1 MAPNQHSSGDVL
13 ADRRADYA
21 RMMAESGDFTSAAE
35 LIEQALELAPA
46 WTAGWFRLGE
56 YREKAGLAEGA
67 AEAYRQV
74 VALDPEGV
82 FGAGLKLAVLGGSQ
96 APERP
101 PSRYVEQLFDDY
113 AARFDKALVERLAY
127 SVPAKLRALVEG
139 QQRSFATAVDLG
151 CGTGL
156 FGVEIRPSVEWLEGY
171 DLSRNM
177 LKEAE
182 AKRVYDHLGQADLSL
197 PAEASGLFA
206 PERGLFRADLVSAA
220 DVFMYLGELG
230 QPFRL
235 ARDLIAPGGLFA
247 FSVEDAGE
255 GEGYRLVQSMRYAHT
270 EAYVQ
275 DCLVAHGFSPVTLER
290 TVIRMDAGAP
300 VNGILFLAAA

>member
-21 RMMAESGDFTSAAE
+21 RMMAESGDFTGAAE
-35 LIEQALELAPA
+35 LIEQALELAPH

-56 YREKAGLAEGA
+56 YREKAGLAEA
-67 AEAYRQV
+67 AAGAYRR
-74 VALDPEGV
+74 VAELDPEGL
-82 FGAGLKLAVLGGSQ
+82 FGAPLKLALLGE
-96 APERP
+96 ADTPAHP

-127 SVPAKLRALVEG
+127 SVPQTLKALVDTQG
-139 QQRSFATAVDLG
+139 RHFATAVDLG

-156 FGVEIRPSVEWLEGY
+156 FGVEIRPSVNWLEGY

-177 LKEAE
+177 LREAE
-182 AKRVYDHLGQADLSL
+182 AKAVYDHLGQADLSL
-197 PAEASGLFA
+197 GPEASGLFDA
-206 PERGLFRADLVSAA
+206 GRGHGRAGLVSAA
-220 DVFMYLGELG
+220 DVLMYLGDLDP
-230 QPFRL
+230 PFRI
-235 ARDLIAPGGLFA
+235 ARDLAEPGGLFA

-255 GEGYRLVQSMRYAHT
+255 GDGFRLVQSMRYAHT
-270 EAYVQ
+270 EPYVRNR
-275 DCLVAHGFSPVTLER
+275 LAAHGFSLIRLER

-300 VNGILFLAAA
+300 VHGILFLATA